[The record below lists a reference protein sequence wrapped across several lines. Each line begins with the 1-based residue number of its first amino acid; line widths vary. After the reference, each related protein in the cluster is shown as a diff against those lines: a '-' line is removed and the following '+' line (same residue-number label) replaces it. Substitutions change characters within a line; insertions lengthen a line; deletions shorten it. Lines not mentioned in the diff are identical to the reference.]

1 MNSKQA
7 ASWPDATVL
16 LTKSGRR
23 ANNLTLKK
31 RKEKKSPCV
40 TTSRFCWKIVAYC
53 AVPRTSKSGRSLALF
68 CRQL

>member
-31 RKEKKSPCV
+31 EKKKKVLVLQQVDSV
-40 TTSRFCWKIVAYC
+40 GK
-53 AVPRTSKSGRSLALF
+53 L
-68 CRQL
+68 

>member
-23 ANNLTLKK
+23 ANKLTLKK
-31 RKEKKSPCV
+31 KKSLCYNKLILLENCSLL
-40 TTSRFCWKIVAYC
+40 SRAKNIQI
-53 AVPRTSKSGRSLALF
+53 R
-68 CRQL
+68 

>member
-31 RKEKKSPCV
+31 EKKKSPCV
-40 TTSRFCWKIVAYC
+40 TTSHFCWKIVAYC